1 MSENVVENI
10 PEYALCMANRG
21 SRDGLKNIVYLVSEE
36 DAMKFC
42 SSPLTKGNNWMFVFS
57 KLENFLNDNGK
68 LSRRWVR
75 ADDGRFAD
83 LIEQLNIETTDPAVL
98 L

>member
-1 MSENVVENI
+1 MKENVTV
-10 PEYALCMANRG
+10 PEYALCMANYG
-21 SRDGLKNIVYLVSEE
+21 ARDGLRNIMFLVSEE

-57 KLENFLNDNGK
+57 KVENFLNDNGK
-68 LSRRWVR
+68 LSRRLVR
-75 ADDGRFAD
+75 ADDGRFSD
-83 LIEQLNIETTDPAVL
+83 LIDELNIETVEPAVL